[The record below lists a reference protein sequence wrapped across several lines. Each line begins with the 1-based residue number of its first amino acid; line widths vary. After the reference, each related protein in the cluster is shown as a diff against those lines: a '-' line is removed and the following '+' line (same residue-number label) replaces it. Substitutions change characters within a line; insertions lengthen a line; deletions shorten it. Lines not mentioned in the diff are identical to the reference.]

1 MWLLTNAKVHLD
13 TYYRKYSD
21 LRSSSSMHTVAIRGY
36 NVSPLSVDED
46 RLTVK
51 HSSSSSERIGTEK
64 QCTMSLSSNPSD
76 DAVVV

>member
-13 TYYRKYSD
+13 TYYR
-21 LRSSSSMHTVAIRGY
+21 MHTVAIRGY

-51 HSSSSSERIGTEK
+51 HSSSSSILSERIGTEK
-64 QCTMSLSSNPSD
+64 QCTVSLSSNPSD